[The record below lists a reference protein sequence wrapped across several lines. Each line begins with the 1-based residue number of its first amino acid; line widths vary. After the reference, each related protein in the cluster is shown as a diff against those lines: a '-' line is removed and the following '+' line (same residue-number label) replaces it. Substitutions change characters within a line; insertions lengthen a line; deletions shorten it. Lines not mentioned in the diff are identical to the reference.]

1 MKTTSRILTAWTAA
15 GITLTAGMAWAG
27 PHCSPL
33 SGLWG
38 ATLAGQAGA
47 ASVDDK
53 KRAVADLLG
62 RARNCMKEGNLELA
76 DSLVSRAEKENV
88 SYPKLHLGDTP
99 KKARADLN
107 RLLKSKGGSTKLP
120 SQKFQAEGPDAAL
133 TPGFDVNNPA
143 KGAGKSEP
151 RDPFAVRQDGFEP
164 TAKSAAP
171 RGIADVDPRA
181 ALAPPS
187 DAEKQGNLPTGK
199 GFPDSSPFGKQT
211 IASPPN
217 GTEAG
222 LTADQ
227 LPAKDPL
234 RTQSDR
240 MLLEARLALAVGDV
254 RRASQLAAQAKQ
266 LGARYD
272 FHDDSPAK
280 VEDAVNRY
288 SRLNAPGGPA
298 KESEAYRR
306 QQSECLMQQCEALM
320 NWGELDEADRL
331 ASDAERLGVNYGP
344 FDAKPASLRQ
354 RIAAARSRRGGAES
368 QIEPLPPVGD
378 HPAPLAE
385 QTGPAAPLDA
395 ATASRKQQALQLVE
409 QALQAKQAGDLD
421 RAESLAEQAEELRV
435 PDHAFQ
441 KGETRPWMVLYQIQ
455 QAEKERQGVVPAGGA
470 AAIGADDR
478 RDGRYPAAQAMYD
491 RNRDATENVPASRRQ
506 EAIGP
511 GETAQ
516 TLYER
521 GEEALRNRDIPA
533 ALSWFRQANE
543 RRGELDP
550 ATQQQL
556 QDKLQ
561 LLSQSTAVRKP
572 AGGNGLMNQAAA
584 EGQLNYRRVSAE
596 INQKE
601 QAARNLQESNP
612 KQAMELLK
620 QARGIIEEATLDSQ
634 AREILLRRI
643 NHDVDQLEQFI
654 DANRGRIELNER
666 NNATR
671 TEIDRERQ
679 VKIEVQEKVA
689 LLVDEFNKLMDEHR
703 YAEAE
708 ILAKQAREIAPDEPV
723 VKQIGLTAKMVR
735 RVNDYQDVADAKEQG
750 FITSLHNVDKSAI
763 PYDDNKPY
771 QFGPVKD
778 WARLTESR
786 RAADLRNARQRS
798 EKELEIEQ
806 KLKTPISL
814 RFQEMPLSQ
823 VIEELGKLA
832 QVNMYLDARGLAE
845 EAVNTDTPVTIELSQ
860 EISLKSAL
868 HLILEPLHLSYVIKD
883 EVLRITSENLRD
895 GEVVTKTYNVADLVI
910 PIPNFAPSAYMGLT
924 GALRDAQSSI
934 PMYGGM
940 GGGDSPLQVVT
951 SNNGATG
958 NAMLGPDMLAQM
970 SSASSAA
977 ISAAGGTPTPGFGPG
992 GLGGGGSADFTS
1004 LIELITSTVA
1014 PTTWDEVGGPGAIQ
1028 QFAGNLSLVISQTQ
1042 EVHEEIA
1049 DLLTQLRRL
1058 QDLQV
1063 TIEVRFITLNDN
1075 FFERIGVNFDFAIPT
1090 YAQKKFQVF
1099 GDQFG
1104 DSPPTTNPTLFNA
1117 LQGGVQNG
1125 PSNLNLTMRDLRKQN
1140 SVTIGLQG
1148 SNTSS
1153 MSAAGNLD
1161 IPFGQNSFAPS
1172 IPQFGGY
1179 TPGLGGATLG
1189 FAILSNIETFFV
1201 IEASQGD
1208 RRTNV
1213 LQAPKVTLFNGQ
1225 QANVFDVTQTP
1236 FVISVIP
1243 VVGAFAAAQQ
1253 PVIIVLNEGTA
1264 LTVQAVVS
1272 NDRRFVRL
1280 TLVPFFSTITA
1291 VNTFTFAGSS
1301 TTTSG
1306 NSSTG
1311 PVDNTTARNNSTTT
1325 SSEGTTVQ
1333 LPSFSF
1339 VSVNTTVSVPDGGTV
1354 LLGGVKRLSEGRNE
1368 FGVPLLGKI
1377 PYLSRLFRN
1386 VGIGRETQ
1394 SLMMMVTPRIIIQEE
1409 EEEAL
1414 GIPLQ

>member
-1 MKTTSRILTAWTAA
+1 M
-15 GITLTAGMAWAG
+15 AG
-27 PHCSPL
+27 PHSSSL

-38 ATLAGQAGA
+38 AAVAGQTGA
-47 ASVDDK
+47 ANVDEQ
-53 KRAVADLLG
+53 RREAADLLG
-62 RARNCMKEGNLELA
+62 RARNAMKEGKLELA
-76 DSLVSRAEKENV
+76 DSLVSRAEKLNV
-88 SYPKLHLGDTP
+88 SYGRLHLGDTP

-107 RLLKSKGGSTKLP
+107 RLLKSNGGSTKLP
-120 SQKFQAEGPDAAL
+120 SQKFQPEAPGGAVDAGDFNKSPQA
-133 TPGFDVNNPA
+133 A
-143 KGAGKSEP
+143 QSEP
-151 RDPFAVRQDGFEP
+151 RDPFAVRQNQFEP
-164 TAKSAAP
+164 TAKNAAP
-171 RGIADVDPRA
+171 RGVAGVDPRS

-187 DAEKQGNLPTGK
+187 DAEKQGDLPTGK
-199 GFPDSSPFGKQT
+199 GFPDNSPFGKQMVT
-211 IASPPN
+211 TPPS
-217 GTEAG
+217 GADVG
-222 LTADQ
+222 LPADQ
-227 LPAKDPL
+227 LPAKDAV

-240 MLLEARLALAVGDV
+240 WLLEARKALAVGDV
-254 RRASQLAAQAKQ
+254 KRATNLAAQARQ
-266 LGARYD
+266 LGVRYD
-272 FHDDSPAK
+272 FHEDSPAK
-280 VEDAVNRY
+280 LEDAINRY

-298 KESEAYRR
+298 KDGEAYRR

-320 NWGELDEADRL
+320 NWGEFDEADRL

-344 FDAKPASLRQ
+344 FDVKPASLRQ
-354 RIAAARSRRGGAES
+354 RIAAARSQRGGEAS

-378 HPAPLAE
+378 DSAPLAE
-385 QTGPAAPLDA
+385 QAAPAASLDA
-395 ATASRKQQALQLVE
+395 ATAARKQQALKLVD
-409 QALQAKQAGDLD
+409 QARQAMQTGDMN
-421 RAESLAEQAEELRV
+421 RAKTLAEEAEELRV

-455 QAEKERQGVVPAGGA
+455 QAEKDRQGVVPAAGA
-470 AAIGADDR
+470 APIGAEDR
-478 RDGRYPAAQAMYD
+478 QGGRYAGAQAMYD
-491 RNRDATENVPASRRQ
+491 RNRDATENVPASRQ
-506 EAIGP
+506 EQIGTP
-511 GETAQ
+511 ENGM
-516 TLYER
+516 TLFQR

-533 ALSWFRQANE
+533 ALSWFRQANQH
-543 RRGELDP
+543 RQDLDP

-572 AGGNGLMNQAAA
+572 AGAGGLMNEAAA
-584 EGQLNYRRVSAE
+584 EGQVNYRRVSAE
-596 INQKE
+596 LAQKE

-612 KQAMELLK
+612 KQALELLK
-620 QARGIIEEATLDSQ
+620 QARGIIEEASLDSQ
-634 AREILLRRI
+634 AREILLRRVS
-643 NHDVDQLEQFI
+643 HDVEQLEQFI

-679 VKIEVQEKVA
+679 VKVEVQEKIA
-689 LLVDEFNKLMDEHR
+689 LLVDQFNKLMDEHR

-708 ILAKQAREIAPDEPV
+708 VVAKQAREIAPDEPV
-723 VKQIGLTAKMVR
+723 VKQIALMVKMVGR
-735 RVNDYQDVADAKEQG
+735 TQDVADIRDAKEQG
-750 FITSLHNVDKSAI
+750 FYQATTNVDIAAI
-763 PYDDNKPY
+763 PFDDYKPY
-771 QFGPVKD
+771 QFGPVRD
-778 WARLTESR
+778 WERLTISR
-786 RAADLRNARQRS
+786 READRRYARQRS

-832 QVNMYLDARGLAE
+832 QVNMYLDSRGLAE

-868 HLILEPLHLSYVIKD
+868 NLILEPLHLSYVIKD

-895 GEVVTKTYNVADLVI
+895 GDIFPVTYNVADLVI
-910 PIPNFAPSAYMGLT
+910 PIPNFAPNGYMGLS

-940 GGGDSPLQVVT
+940 GGGDSPLQVMA
-951 SNNGATG
+951 SNTGAPA
-958 NAMLGPDMLAQM
+958 NAMVGADLLAQV

-977 ISAAGGTPTPGFGPG
+977 IAAAGAGQQPGFGPG
-992 GLGGGGSADFTS
+992 GLGGGGTADFQS
-1004 LIELITSTVA
+1004 LIELITSTIA

-1028 QFAGNLSLVISQTQ
+1028 EFRGNLSLVISQTQ

-1049 DLLTQLRRL
+1049 ELLTQLRRL

-1075 FFERIGVNFDFAIPT
+1075 FFERIGVNFDFNIPT
-1090 YAQKKFQVF
+1090 YAQKKFQIF
-1099 GDQFG
+1099 GNKLTDTPVPSGSGTAWNTPGQ
-1104 DSPPTTNPTLFNA
+1104 TLN
-1117 LQGGVQNG
+1117 VE
-1125 PSNLNLTMRDLRKQN
+1125 PRDLRTNQ
-1140 SVTIGLQG
+1140 SVTVGLNQQG
-1148 SNTSS
+1148 QYAN
-1153 MSAAGNLD
+1153 NLD
-1161 IPFGQNSFAPS
+1161 IPFVNGSFAS
-1172 IPQFGGY
+1172 AVPQFGGY
-1179 TPGLGGATLG
+1179 SATNTASLG
-1189 FAILSNIETFFV
+1189 FAILSNIETYFM
-1201 IEASQGD
+1201 IEAAQGD
-1208 RRTNV
+1208 QRSNV

-1225 QANVFDVTQTP
+1225 QASVFDVTQTP

-1253 PVIIVLNEGTA
+1253 PVIVVLNEGTA

-1280 TLVPFFSTITA
+1280 TLVPFFSTITQ

-1301 TTTSG
+1301 STTTD

-1311 PVDNTTARNNSTTT
+1311 PTDNTTARDNRTVT

-1333 LPSFSF
+1333 LPSFAF
-1339 VSVNTTVSVPDGGTV
+1339 VSVSTTVSVPDGGTV

-1368 FGVPLLGKI
+1368 FGVPLLSKI

-1409 EEEAL
+1409 EEQLL
-1414 GIPLQ
+1414 GVQPSP